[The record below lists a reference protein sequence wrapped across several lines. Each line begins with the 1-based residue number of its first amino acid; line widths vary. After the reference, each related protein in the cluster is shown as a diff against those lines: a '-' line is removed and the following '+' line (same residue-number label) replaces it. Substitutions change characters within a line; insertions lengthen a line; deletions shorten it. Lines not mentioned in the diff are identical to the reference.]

1 LKITGDPRLVGAVT
15 GAVEH
20 FAQEAGLDDASQKQL
35 MSAAEQACL
44 EVFTQLESPESPVDV
59 SIDHHADRLEILI
72 AHVTD
77 QAPAIG
83 LDSFFSTDENA
94 GPTHGMLLMTLVDR
108 VLYDSEGGKS
118 RLRLVK
124 YLNPGAKRVQ

>member
-1 LKITGDPRLVGAVT
+1 MKIAGDPRLVGAVT

-20 FAQEAGLDDASQKQL
+20 FAQEAALDETAQKQL

-44 EVFTQLESPESPVDV
+44 ETFSQLESPQTIVEVCIEHFP
-59 SIDHHADRLEILI
+59 DRLEILI
-72 AHVTD
+72 AHVSD

-83 LDSFFSTDENA
+83 LDSFFNTGEEGSPA
-94 GPTHGMLLMTLVDR
+94 HGLTLLTLVDR
-108 VLYDSEGGKS
+108 VLYDCEGGKS

-124 YLNPGAKRVQ
+124 YLNPAGKHLQ